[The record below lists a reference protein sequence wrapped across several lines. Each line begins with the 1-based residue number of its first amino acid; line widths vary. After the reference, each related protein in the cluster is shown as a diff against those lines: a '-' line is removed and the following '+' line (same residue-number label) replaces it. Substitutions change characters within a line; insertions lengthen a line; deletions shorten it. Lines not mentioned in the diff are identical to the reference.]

1 MIRTLSQ
8 SAIAHQLRQASERQ
22 AQQQREN
29 QRRAQVH
36 PAPAGRTARPDAR
49 AARLPEPAAGQKR
62 GAPSPASRSQ
72 ERAASGRPASR
83 SEFRRPSEEED
94 DLFSAL
100 LEKGDDVMMPLLT
113 LNGGGSDPQQNFTPM
128 AETATPS
135 APPAMALWQE
145 IEPALASSLTGIPP
159 GEMMLTLMLPKLG
172 NVDAQMAALPGGG
185 WDIALRLESGA
196 WQALLPHQE
205 RCRLSLRQRMACR
218 VRLRVERRQ
227 PDDYQAIEA

>member
-1 MIRTLSQ
+1 
-8 SAIAHQLRQASERQ
+8 
-22 AQQQREN
+22 
-29 QRRAQVH
+29 V
-36 PAPAGRTARPDAR
+36 
-49 AARLPEPAAGQKR
+49 K
-62 GAPSPASRSQ
+62 
-72 ERAASGRPASR
+72 
-83 SEFRRPSEEED
+83 RPSEEED

-113 LNGGGSDPQQNFTPM
+113 LNGGGSDPQQTFTPTG
-128 AETATPS
+128 ETATPS

-172 NVDAQMAALPGGG
+172 NVDAQIASLPGGG

-196 WQALLPHQE
+196 WRALLPHQE

-218 VRLRVERRQ
+218 IRLRIERRQ
-227 PDDYQAIEA
+227 PDNDRTLEA